1 MHRFLVPLAIGLC
14 AATAQADAPAQP
26 EATIDMDAGGTGAG
40 AAATAERYMVAAAH
54 PAAVEAGEAVLARGG
69 NAIDAMVATQLVLN
83 LVEPQSSGL
92 GGGSFLL
99 FWDAETGAL
108 HSFDA
113 RETAPMSAG
122 PDLFLDPAT
131 SEPMGFWDAVIG
143 GRSVGVPGTLLLL
156 EAMHERFGSRP
167 WAELLEPAIEL
178 ALTGFAVSPRLAGS
192 IAAAAERGLDRFAPT
207 RAYFFDTEGAPLTAG
222 TTLTNPA
229 FAATLR
235 TIAAEGSA
243 PFYDGAIGE
252 ALALTVA
259 EAGGGMTMADLQAYR
274 VIEREP
280 VCAGYRGFSVCGMG
294 PPSSGGI
301 AVGQILGLLEH
312 VDMASHGPT
321 PAGVHLFLE
330 ASKLAFADRNRY
342 LADAD
347 FVRVPETGLLDPGY
361 LMLRAQAID
370 HRSAMP
376 EARAGNPPWR
386 EGATMAPQTQET
398 SNGTSH
404 LSIVDAAGNI
414 VSLTSSIET
423 GFGSRLMTGGF
434 LLNNELT
441 DFSFRPEID
450 GMPVANRV
458 EPGKRPRSSMAP
470 SIVFDQGGT
479 PVLVVGSPGGARII
493 NYVAKTIVAWLDW
506 GMDVDAAVRL
516 GHFSNLNGDTTL
528 EAESEGAK
536 MAGALE
542 ALGHTVSIADMNSGL
557 HIIARTAAG
566 WQGAADPRR
575 EGSVLGQ

>member
-1 MHRFLVPLAIGLC
+1 MRHVVASLAIGL
-14 AATAQADAPAQP
+14 AAGTALADAPAQP
-26 EATIDMDAGGTGAG
+26 EATIGRGAG
-40 AAATAERYMVAAAH
+40 AVATAERYMVAAAH
-54 PAAVEAGEAVLARGG
+54 PTAVEAGQAVLARGG
-69 NAIDAMVATQLVLN
+69 NAIDAMIATQIMLN
-83 LVEPQSSGL
+83 LVEPQSSGI

-99 FWDAETGAL
+99 YWDAAAGNL

-113 RETAPMSAG
+113 RETAPLTAG
-122 PDLFLDPAT
+122 PDLFLDPDTDA
-131 SEPMGFWDAVIG
+131 PMRFWDAVIG

-156 EAMHERFGSRP
+156 EAMHERWGSRP
-167 WAELLEPAIEL
+167 WAELLEPAMKR
-178 ALTGFAVSPRLAGS
+178 ALTGFPVSPRLAGS
-192 IAAAAERGLDRFAPT
+192 IAAAAERGLDRFAAT
-207 RAYFFDTEGAPLTAG
+207 RDYFFDEEGAPLAQG
-222 TTLTNPA
+222 TTLRNPA

-235 TIAAEGSA
+235 EIAAAGSA
-243 PFYDGAIGE
+243 PFYEGAIGE
-252 ALALTVA
+252 ALVATVS
-259 EAGGGMTMADLQAYR
+259 EAGGGLSMADLQAYR

-280 VCAGYRGFSVCGMG
+280 ICAGYRGHTVCGMG

-321 PAGVHLFLE
+321 VPGIHFFLE
-330 ASKLAFADRNRY
+330 AAKLAFADRARY

-347 FVRVPETGLLDPGY
+347 FVPVPAAGLLDPGY

-370 HRSAMP
+370 HTSAMP
-376 EARAGNPPWR
+376 EAEAGNPPWR
-386 EGATMAPQTQET
+386 EGVIMAPQTRET

-450 GMPVANRV
+450 GIPVANRV

-470 SIVFDQGGT
+470 SIVFDQQGR

-493 NYVAKTIVAWLDW
+493 NYVAKTIVAMLDW
-506 GMDVDAAVRL
+506 GMDVDAALRL

-528 EAESEGAK
+528 EAETDVADQ
-536 MAGALE
+536 ARALE
-542 ALGHTVSIADMNSGL
+542 TLGHSVSIADMNSGL
-557 HIIARTAAG
+557 HVIARTPAG

-575 EGSVLGQ
+575 EGIVLGQ